1 MLIVF
6 LKSDWHVA
14 RRCTDLKDGCGCVR
28 AWLGIDDDAFQ
39 AGVEDAVE
47 TLSESEGIYLHLL

>member
-1 MLIVF
+1 MT
-6 LKSDWHVA
+6 WHVA